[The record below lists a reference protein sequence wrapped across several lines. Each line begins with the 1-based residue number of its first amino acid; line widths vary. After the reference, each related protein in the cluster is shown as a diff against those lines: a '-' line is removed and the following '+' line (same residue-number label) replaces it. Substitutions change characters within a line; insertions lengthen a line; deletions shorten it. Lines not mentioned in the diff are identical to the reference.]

1 MIWQIQ
7 VITFTEERISA
18 GRAALSAVGNQMDGQ
33 NTLTFTA
40 RKARKTEIAGCRTA
54 HWQLPHD
61 GKGAFFVVSGKDQR
75 EAVHALQI

>member
-7 VITFTEERISA
+7 VITFTEERINA
-18 GRAALSAVGNQMDGQ
+18 GRGVLSAVEHLRLRKDSHGNQ
-33 NTLTFTA
+33 
-40 RKARKTEIAGCRTA
+40 RKAGKTKADARHTA

-61 GKGAFFVVSGKDQR
+61 GKGAFFMVFGKDQR